1 MLINLSIC
9 LTDIPKDKIKLAN
22 NGKKYL
28 AITVQDLKEADEY
41 GNTHSLYVTQTKEER
56 EAKERRAYIG
66 RGKEVIFKSA
76 APAPSVEQLE
86 DLPPVEDLDDLPI

>member
-66 RGKEVIFKSA
+66 RGKEAIFKSA

-86 DLPPVEDLDDLPI
+86 ELPPVEDLDDLPF